1 MVLRSFIKTVLWL
14 LWLIEPTPH
23 TNIITLKPEE
33 IANSVELFLL
43 QRLTIKQTWTTTH
56 RYCDT
61 SIILDEKTYKG
72 CLCRANEGIKFTFYL
87 ICKRKH

>member
-33 IANSVELFLL
+33 IANSVEFISAPESHNQTNLDNNIVTATLL
-43 QRLTIKQTWTTTH
+43 LLSGGTRRLIRVVCVELMKELSSL
-56 RYCDT
+56 
-61 SIILDEKTYKG
+61 SI
-72 CLCRANEGIKFTFYL
+72 
-87 ICKRKH
+87 